1 MVKFKSNKDGF
12 VFETIEG
19 SIHYDI
25 LMNSEEFEIVEDKHK
40 KKVTKKAG
48 E

>member
-12 VFETIEG
+12 IFEAIEG

-25 LMNSEEFEIVEDKHK
+25 LMNSEEFEIVEEEKPK
-40 KKVTKKAG
+40 KKKKA
-48 E
+48 EE

>member
-1 MVKFKSNKDGF
+1 MIKFKSNRDGF
-12 VFETIEG
+12 IFETKEG

-25 LMNSEEFEIVEDKHK
+25 LMRSEEFEIVEDKPK
-40 KKVTKKAG
+40 KKTKKAG

>member
-1 MVKFKSNKDGF
+1 MVKFKSKKDGF
-12 VFETIEG
+12 IFEAIEG

-25 LMNSEEFEIVEDKHK
+25 LVKSEEFEIVEEEKPK
-40 KKVTKKAG
+40 KKKKTG